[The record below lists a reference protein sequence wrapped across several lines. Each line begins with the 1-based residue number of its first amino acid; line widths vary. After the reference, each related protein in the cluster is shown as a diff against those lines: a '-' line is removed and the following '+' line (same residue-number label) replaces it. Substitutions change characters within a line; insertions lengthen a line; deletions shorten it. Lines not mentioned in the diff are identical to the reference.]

1 MNKRVTVMIFVV
13 LGYIAAN
20 AQIENLKADI
30 QHLIGQRKATIGV
43 SVIANHCK
51 DTLNINER
59 EHYPMQS
66 VFKFPITLALLAEVD
81 NGKFKLNQQIDI
93 SANELLPDTWSPIRE
108 KYPNGT
114 SMKLADIIRYTI
126 EQSDNN
132 GCDILLRLLGGTA
145 SVEKFLAKHQL
156 RDIAVKA
163 TEADMHKE
171 WSIQYRNWA
180 TPVALTNLLIR
191 FYATGNEKL
200 LSTESRD
207 FLWRVMSE
215 TSTGANRLKGQ
226 LPQGTIVAHKTGTS
240 ATNDR
245 NVTAAINDI
254 GIMMVPN
261 KDPIFITVLVSNS
274 TEDGRTNEKLIAD
287 IAKKVWNYYSK

>member
-1 MNKRVTVMIFVV
+1 MNKRVIVMIFVA

-43 SVIANHCK
+43 SVIANNYK

-66 VFKFPITLALLAEVD
+66 VFKFPIALALLAEVD

-145 SVEKFLAKHQL
+145 SVEKFLAKHRL

-163 TEADMHKE
+163 TEAEMHKE

-180 TPVALTNLLIR
+180 TPVALNNLLIR
-191 FYATGNEKL
+191 FYTNGNEKL

-207 FLWRVMSE
+207 FLWRVMAE

-287 IAKKVWNYYSK
+287 IAKKAWNYYSK